1 MKKKLKGGLIL
12 KKLSKKLLLSFLV
25 GIVALAVGC
34 SKGTEQTNVD
44 SGSSQENTS
53 QTTPVSLNIATL
65 TEGGAWYIYGATM
78 AGILQSEVEEIQR
91 VDVLPYAGGLGNVEI
106 LDKGEAELALT
117 FSLNNRWAADGAV
130 AYEKK
135 HENLRAIVGG
145 LDQYYIG
152 ILMTDRFI
160 DKYDIQSIADIK
172 EKEIPVRLLTL
183 NNGSQ
188 GEFGARQVLDAHG
201 LDYDTINSYGGSV
214 NHTSFDVIKS
224 SIQDNKADMFIQVM
238 TKGHPAFTEIA
249 IQTPVTFMS
258 IEDDYMSKLTNSGYV
273 EAVLPAN
280 VFEGQDQEVK
290 TIGLTTTIATTTELS
305 EDLAYKITKALLEN
319 TDKLIAGHNAL
330 SDFNPE
336 EGAEPGNIGG
346 IPLHPGAEKY
356 YKEMGWID

>member
-1 MKKKLKGGLIL
+1 L
-12 KKLSKKLLLSFLV
+12 KKLSKNLLLLLLV

-34 SKGTEQTNVD
+34 SAETEQPNVD

-53 QTTPVSLNIATL
+53 PATPVSLNLATL

-78 AGILQSEVEEIQR
+78 AEILQSEVEEIQR

-106 LDKGEAELALT
+106 LAKGEAELALT
-117 FSLNNRWAADGAV
+117 FSLNNRWAAEGAV
-130 AYEKK
+130 AYDKK
-135 HENLRAIVGG
+135 HENLRALVGG

-172 EKEIPVRLLTL
+172 DKEIPVRLLTL

-201 LDYDTINSYGGSV
+201 LDYDTLKSYGGSV
-214 NHTSFDVIKS
+214 SHTSFDVVQS

-258 IEDDYMSKLTNSGYV
+258 VEDDNLSKLTDSGYV
-273 EAVLPAN
+273 KAVLPAN
-280 VFEGQDQEVK
+280 VFEGQDQEVQ
-290 TIGLTTTIATTTELS
+290 TIGLTTTLATTTELS
-305 EDLAYKITKALLEN
+305 EELAYNITKALLDN
-319 TDKLIAGHNAL
+319 SDKLKAGHNAL
-330 SDFNPE
+330 KDFNPE
-336 EGAEPGNIGG
+336 KGAEAGSIGG

-356 YKEMGWID
+356 YKEKGWID